1 MNADLE
7 RRVITPFDIVERLL
21 GSLSVQP
28 FFRCIVGMRQWR
40 AACRAILSTP
50 CTAGSVTM
58 APRARIDLHPY
69 QLEPALA
76 VVRGLGSRV
85 LLADEV
91 GLGKTIQAGL
101 LLSEL
106 RARGAAD
113 RVLVLSPAGL
123 REQWATEL
131 KERFGIDAVVMDTRE
146 GRRRAAMLP
155 EGLDPWSTVPF
166 VIASIDYV
174 KRPEVLASIRSC
186 RWDVVVVDEA
196 HGVAAAGDRH
206 GAAAE
211 LSGFAAY
218 VILLTATPHNGDE
231 RAFRALCDL
240 GARDRDP
247 LLIFRRSR
255 QEIAL
260 GTGRRIHRLHV
271 HPTGRE
277 RLMHGA
283 LAELASAVLAEGG
296 RTDQADGD
304 RRLALSVFYKRALS
318 SAYALE
324 QSAARRLRSL
334 TLDSAGAGQQLALPL
349 DDETGELDP
358 ADAAPVFGPLSP
370 LLKDDAA
377 EHRLLERVASHAF
390 AAIPEQAKIAA
401 LRRLLRRLER
411 LGERAIVFTEY
422 RDTLLHGARRHR
434 RPVAAF
440 VMVHGGMVAEERRVA
455 LDAFATGR
463 ARLLLATDAAGEGLN
478 LHQTCRVVVNLELP
492 WNPMRLEQRIGR
504 VDRIGQTRRVHVFHL
519 IARGTREEWMLERL
533 KRRLAQAGADLGAPD
548 PLGMEEADRSPD
560 VAGIRLLAEAAGEYD
575 LLKMTRAIGTPARRA
590 QDIVTGVL
598 AARAQRRT
606 IRVRLASRTLAI
618 VRTSLN
624 DAAGRSIAVH
634 LAQLALYTSR
644 SSTSLPAR
652 LRGTHL
658 ALSRFTCADLETLDP
673 TLLQWHAASRR
684 IHRRF
689 WQCRAERDRAIARAL
704 DEIDIGRRPIQT
716 GLFDRRSEHQ
726 HAADLAGR
734 RALQDDVRSRI
745 TSAERAAEIHLEPPR
760 PVLLLGA

>member
-1 MNADLE
+1 
-7 RRVITPFDIVERLL
+7 V
-21 GSLSVQP
+21 
-28 FFRCIVGMRQWR
+28 
-40 AACRAILSTP
+40 
-50 CTAGSVTM
+50 
-58 APRARIDLHPY
+58 
-69 QLEPALA
+69 
-76 VVRGLGSRV
+76 
-85 LLADEV
+85 
-91 GLGKTIQAGL
+91 
-101 LLSEL
+101 
-106 RARGAAD
+106 
-113 RVLVLSPAGL
+113 
-123 REQWATEL
+123 
-131 KERFGIDAVVMDTRE
+131 
-146 GRRRAAMLP
+146 
-155 EGLDPWSTVPF
+155 GLDPWSTVPC

-174 KRPEVLASIRSC
+174 KRPEVLASVRSC
-186 RWDVVVVDEA
+186 RWDAVVVDEA
-196 HGVAAAGDRH
+196 HGTASASDRHDAVAALCGV
-206 GAAAE
+206 
-211 LSGFAAY
+211 AAY

-260 GTGRRIHRLHV
+260 GSSRRIHRLHV

-296 RTDQADGD
+296 GTDRADGD

-324 QSAARRLRSL
+324 QSASRRMRSL
-334 TLDSAGAGQQLALPL
+334 TLDSAETGQQLVLPL
-349 DDETGELDP
+349 DDETGELDA

-370 LLKDDAA
+370 LLKDEAA
-377 EHRLLERVASHAF
+377 ERRLLERVAGQAL

-401 LRRLLRRLER
+401 LRRLLRRLDR
-411 LGERAIVFTEY
+411 LGEPAIVFTEY
-422 RDTLLHGARRHR
+422 RDTLLHLRDTIGERSRL
-434 RPVAAF
+434 VAI
-440 VMVHGGMVAEERRVA
+440 HGGMAAEERRAA
-455 LDAFATGR
+455 LDAFVTGN

-519 IARGTREEWMLERL
+519 IAGGTREEWMLERL
-533 KRRLAQAGADLGAPD
+533 KRRLVQAGADLGAPD
-548 PLGMEEADRSPD
+548 PLGMEEADRPSD
-560 VAGIRLLAEAAGEYD
+560 VAGIRLLAEAAGEYG
-575 LLKMTRAIGTPARRA
+575 LLKTTRAIATPSCRA
-590 QDIVTGVL
+590 EGVVTGVL
-598 AARAQRRT
+598 AARARRRT

-624 DAAGRSIAVH
+624 DAEGRSVAVH
-634 LAQLALYTSR
+634 LAPLAVDTSR
-644 SSTSLPAR
+644 SGTSTPAR
-652 LRGTHL
+652 LRGIHL

-673 TLLQWHAASRR
+673 TLLQWHAASRQ

-704 DEIDIGRRPIQT
+704 DEIDIGRQPIQT

-734 RALQDDVRSRI
+734 RALQNEVRSRI
-745 TSAERAAEIHLEPPR
+745 AGAERAAEIHIEPPA
-760 PVLLLGA
+760 PVLLLGV